1 MFCLSYHKK
10 KKKIKSLLNDNILV
24 LIEKKIIFEFIF
36 NNIFLLKMTMERA
49 QINIVKPNNVLRF
62 IWSNLTTH
70 STLLCEVEDEVEV
83 RNYF

>member
-10 KKKIKSLLNDNILV
+10 KKKIKSLLKDNILV
-24 LIEKKIIFEFIF
+24 LREKKIIFEFIF

-62 IWSNLTTH
+62 I
-70 STLLCEVEDEVEV
+70 
-83 RNYF
+83 